1 MANAFE
7 GCYGKL
13 HDSETARKI
22 GLIEDDGKND
32 STNQKGQH

>member
-7 GCYGKL
+7 GSYGKMC
-13 HDSETARKI
+13 DSETARKI
-22 GLIEDDGKND
+22 GLH